1 VNIPKHVER
10 LVKRRTIRDNLY
22 RHHSKHIEMFVRRR
36 MVRENLY
43 RPEYPLKFQA
53 YVMDFWVR
61 ERYADED
68 SIADLAAVIGLCR
81 TDSREAC
88 KRACKLPAQR
98 DTSNMLE
105 EFSYSEL
112 VFMLELYG
120 RVCAGDTAYI
130 NRILKAMNP
139 AVKPKQKKPHSACE
153 LAANLYMELV
163 RSGKRPASRRDFY
176 QLLRQR
182 LSQEGV
188 REPENLRHLLHTIG
202 LYEAF
207 KIRPD

>member
-1 VNIPKHVER
+1 
-10 LVKRRTIRDNLY
+10 
-22 RHHSKHIEMFVRRR
+22 MFVKRR

-43 RPEYPLKFQA
+43 RPEYPEKFRA

-61 ERYADED
+61 ERYAAED
-68 SIADLAAVIGLCR
+68 SITDLAAIIRLCR

-88 KRACKLPAQR
+88 KRACKFPR

-105 EFSYSEL
+105 EFSHTEL
-112 VFMLELYG
+112 VFMLELYE
-120 RVCAGDTAYI
+120 RVHDGDTAYI
-130 NRILKAMNP
+130 KRILKAMNP
-139 AVKPKQKKPHSACE
+139 AHDLKQKKPHSACE

-163 RSGKRPASRRDFY
+163 NSGKRPATRRGFY

-182 LSQEGV
+182 LSQKGV
-188 REPENLRHLLHTIG
+188 REPENLGHLLHTIG